1 MPQADLSY
9 SAQIPLDASAFLAT
23 VEEIIQSHDAAAGA
37 CKGRAHVLETTHHVH
52 ILLRVRM
59 LKKPHRDEAFM
70 QALLA
75 ALQSALRPI
84 VPGPCILGIKIGFLE
99 THYASLTLD

>member
-9 SAQIPLDASAFLAT
+9 SAQIPLDAASFLAA
-23 VEEIIQSHDAAAGA
+23 VEETIQAHDPNSGA
-37 CKGRAHVLETTHHVH
+37 CKGRAHALDMTHHAH

-70 QALLA
+70 QDLLA
-75 ALQSALRPI
+75 ALQSTLRPH
-84 VPGPCILGIKIGFLE
+84 VPRACIFGVEIGFLE